1 MTIDQPVEDAAGL
14 CDDLVPPLLLL
25 PVLPKHP
32 HKGSCTPQ
40 TPPTISRPFRDFD
53 DQIGCWKELIKYPKN
68 ENSWFFGWT
77 IFSNLLVCVCVVYH
91 HVAFHDLLDI
101 KSLSTYL
108 TCDRLVVLILW
119 YCFWWFFKALG
130 SANAF
135 PHSSQQ
141 WDFSRVCWPV
151 WICKYCLVE

>member
-91 HVAFHDLLDI
+91 HVAFHVL
-101 KSLSTYL
+101 KSLSKYL
-108 TCDRLVVLILW
+108 TCDRLVVLVLFLVIFQSTW
-119 YCFWWFFKALG
+119 VSKCFSTFLTAMRFLTGMLA
-130 SANAF
+130 
-135 PHSSQQ
+135 
-141 WDFSRVCWPV
+141 RVN
-151 WICKYCLVE
+151 L